1 MLEEIE
7 RRIKQRLDT
16 TAGWLAGG
24 SAVSFEAY
32 KHGAGE
38 IAGYR
43 YAWDIIREVM
53 REHEK
58 L

>member
-7 RRIKQRLDT
+7 RRIKQRLD
-16 TAGWLAGG
+16 AEAQWLADG
-24 SAVSFEAY
+24 SADSLAAY
-32 KHGAGE
+32 KNAAGE

-43 YAWDIIREVM
+43 YALDIIREVM